1 MVALGFQ
8 VCDGYIANVNDG
20 KPMVADLFDDPAFEM
35 ARREATETAA
45 MIRRMGEFQPARL
58 SQEAME
64 YTTLPQILEK
74 LKDRFKPS

>member
-8 VCDGYIANVNDG
+8 VCDGHIADLKDG